1 MSCPRSM
8 ILQKLSDSCID
19 FKTLEQSLNRAGVLR
34 MPCPW
39 PYLIPAREI
48 LSQEGVLE
56 NALPRVP
63 EPVLWAVRLWARK
76 LQALSCLSCPS
87 VVLTCLL
94 PQTLCWVLEAVMR
107 QRVGSLYSTA
117 PSGVDTC
124 LRVGLRIL
132 YFLYSKKKIRG
143 EICIACN

>member
-1 MSCPRSM
+1 MSGPRSM

-76 LQALSCLSCPS
+76 LQALSCL
-87 VVLTCLL
+87 L
-94 PQTLCWVLEAVMR
+94 PQCCADLSLAPDTVLGARGCDEAKDELPVLCSSRWCGHMP
-107 QRVGSLYSTA
+107 QGGSEDPL
-117 PSGVDTC
+117 
-124 LRVGLRIL
+124 
-132 YFLYSKKKIRG
+132 FKKKIRG